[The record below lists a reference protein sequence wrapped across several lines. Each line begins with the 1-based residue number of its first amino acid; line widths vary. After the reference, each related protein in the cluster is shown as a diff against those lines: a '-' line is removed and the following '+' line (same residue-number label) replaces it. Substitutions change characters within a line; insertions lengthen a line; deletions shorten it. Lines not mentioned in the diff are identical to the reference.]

1 MSTMF
6 IYIVANG
13 KISFFL
19 KTEYSIVLNPFIL
32 FQFFIEV

>member
-6 IYIVANG
+6 IYVVADG

-19 KTEYSIVLNPFIL
+19 KTEWYFTILNPSIL
-32 FQFFIEV
+32 FHFFIV